1 MQIDYT
7 AEQQTLQS
15 KLAEANINPTSFLAT
30 DYLNHFNEIVM
41 LMEMV
46 PDMPDIA
53 EETYEWQPKSY
64 PQHFADSGF
73 TAKDLAIEAFE
84 KAPDVIRTRFDKV
97 CGDIDELV
105 LKTVEALKLVNAP
118 ERGLSPQASE
128 FIRSRISEI
137 QHLLMLLNQVIHGK
151 LEDAETGTGTG
162 TDKGTSSVDTAPK
175 IDEEAAMAVV
185 MLESTDEEGAQ
196 SQEDIDKLFD

>member
-1 MQIDYT
+1 MQINYT
-7 AEQQTLQS
+7 AEQLTLQS
-15 KLAEANINPTSFLAT
+15 KLADANINPTSFLAT

-84 KAPDVIRTRFDKV
+84 KAPDVIKTEFNKV
-97 CGDIDELV
+97 CSDIDELV
-105 LKTVEALKLVNAP
+105 MKTIEALKLVNAP
-118 ERGLSPQASE
+118 ERGLSPQASD
-128 FIRSRISEI
+128 FIRSRINEI

-151 LEDAETGTGTG
+151 LDENNDTGATSAED
-162 TDKGTSSVDTAPK
+162 
-175 IDEEAAMAVV
+175 AAMAA
-185 MLESTDEEGAQ
+185 MMDEASEEGAQ

>member
-7 AEQQTLQS
+7 AEQLTLQS
-15 KLAEANINPTSFLAT
+15 KLADANINPTSFLAT

-53 EETYEWQPKSY
+53 EDTYEWEPKSY

-84 KAPDVIRTRFDKV
+84 KAPDVIRARFDKV
-97 CGDIDELV
+97 CGDIDDLV
-105 LKTVEALKLVNAP
+105 LKTIEALKLVNAP
-118 ERGLSPQASE
+118 ERGLSPQASD
-128 FIRSRISEI
+128 FIRSRISDI

-151 LEDAETGTGTG
+151 LEDTDTGS
-162 TDKGTSSVDTAPK
+162 TSTAPE
-175 IDEEAAMAVV
+175 IEEEAAMAAA
-185 MLESTDEEGAQ
+185 MAESADEEGAQ
-196 SQEDIDKLFD
+196 SQEDIDKLFDQ

>member
-7 AEQQTLQS
+7 AEQAALQP
-15 KLAEANINPTSFLAT
+15 KLASANINPTSFLAT

-64 PQHFADSGF
+64 QQHFADSGF

-84 KAPDVIRTRFDKV
+84 KAPDPIKTRFTKV
-97 CGDIDELV
+97 CSDIDELV
-105 LKTVEALKLVNAP
+105 LKTIEALKLVNAP
-118 ERGLSPQASE
+118 ERGLSPQASD
-128 FIRSRISEI
+128 FIRSRIAEI

-151 LEDAETGTGTG
+151 LEDAVE
-162 TDKGTSSVDTAPK
+162 DTTPTF
-175 IDEEAAMAVV
+175 EEASMAAM
-185 MLESTDEEGAQ
+185 MEESGDEEGAQ